1 MVERILYIIF
11 TLVMMIIYLIL
22 NYLRIRTNKENKQQI
37 DIINKLL
44 EFYDE
49 IFEPSYPIN
58 QAKIEALAFKVNE
71 YCKSMNYKNYEA
83 LVSSWISRLNYVHR
97 GEVNGREHNSD

>member
-1 MVERILYIIF
+1 MVMVYF
-11 TLVMMIIYLIL
+11 IL
-22 NYLRIRTNKENKQQI
+22 NYLRIRTNKENKQQV

-71 YCKSMNYKNYEA
+71 YCKSMGYRNYEM

-97 GEVNGREHNSD
+97 SEENGRDPKSD